1 MSKRYLWVFLLVL
14 LPCWAQ
20 AQAPAAPAKP
30 KPKAEDANKASS
42 NAQRGQEKR
51 TLVDTLDEKVPLDVG
66 IQLRIFKQAR
76 ARKLELERLEG
87 NMERRRKRLKQMLT
101 EVEER
106 YQTMR
111 TLQGELTSQLKASQ
125 PEDPT
130 ARKANDERRANAR
143 MEKVIKLSK
152 VFNKMKADEA
162 AKMIPVMDESLVVD
176 VLARLKPKQAANIL
190 GKLDAELA
198 AKLTTKMAEAKNDK

>member
-1 MSKRYLWVFLLVL
+1 MKIPYLFGALFVLV
-14 LPCWAQ
+14 PCIVQ
-20 AQAPAAPAKP
+20 GQTPAAAGEEKTTPANEKTNET
-30 KPKAEDANKASS
+30 KSTRSK
-42 NAQRGQEKR
+42 EKR

-87 NMERRRKRLKQMLT
+87 TMERRRKRLKQMLT

-111 TLQGELTSQLKASQ
+111 TLQDELTTQLKNAN
-125 PEDPT
+125 PEDP
-130 ARKANDERRANAR
+130 AVKRANDERNRNAR
-143 MEKVIKLSK
+143 MEQVIKLSK

-176 VLARLKPKQAANIL
+176 VLARLKPKQAANVL

-198 AKLTTKMAEAKNDK
+198 AKLTTKMAEAKK

>member
-1 MSKRYLWVFLLVL
+1 MSQRYLSVLLFLL

-30 KPKAEDANKASS
+30 KANADGAKKATSS
-42 NAQRGQEKR
+42 SQRGQEKR

-76 ARKLELERLEG
+76 SRKLELERLEG

-111 TLQGELTSQLKASQ
+111 TLQGELTSQLKASK
-125 PEDPT
+125 PEDPA

-143 MEKVIKLSK
+143 MEQVIKLSK

-176 VLARLKPKQAANIL
+176 VLARLKPKQAANVL

>member
-1 MSKRYLWVFLLVL
+1 MSKRYLSVFLLVL
-14 LPCWAQ
+14 LPCWAH
-20 AQAPAAPAKP
+20 AQVPAAPAKP
-30 KPKAEDANKASS
+30 TPKVDGAKKAPS
-42 NAQRGQEKR
+42 NAQKSQEKR
-51 TLVDTLDEKVPLDVG
+51 ILVDTLDEKVPLDVG

-111 TLQGELTSQLKASQ
+111 TLQGELTSQLKASK

-130 ARKANDERRANAR
+130 AKKANDERRANAR
-143 MEKVIKLSK
+143 MEQVIKLSK

-176 VLARLKPKQAANIL
+176 VLARLKPKQAANVL